1 MSGASFITRDGIIYP
16 GDVLGQDRR
25 FISGINTT
33 VTSEQSDIWTPDI
46 VKVYPDVAAPAGIV
60 SDDIED
66 AMTMSGTRVLFLEGL
81 DEDFNLVSELI
92 NLDGTTKVA
101 STKTYRRILKAV
113 SSLVGGNGENVGV
126 VSIDIDG
133 VLQARIENTVGLT
146 INTNLGA
153 HFTVPRGKRAYV
165 LKCMVIVSSSVGGDP
180 ASLVTVV
187 SRTPPGPFVTKAV
200 TAMNVGNFV
209 YELVV
214 PEPLEEFS
222 DFVVRANK
230 ITPGNFSIVSALTEI
245 LLVDD
250 PTKISA

>member
-1 MSGASFITRDGIIYP
+1 MSGASFITRDGIVYP
-16 GDVLGQDRR
+16 GDILGQDRR

-33 VTSEQSDIWTPDI
+33 VTSEESDIWTPDI
-46 VKVYPDVAAPAGIV
+46 VKVYPDIAAPIGVV
-60 SDDIED
+60 SDDAED
-66 AMTMSGTRVLFLEGL
+66 AMAGDGTNVLFIEGL
-81 DEDFNLVSELI
+81 DEDFNLVNELI
-92 NLDGTTKVA
+92 NLDGLSTVFATK
-101 STKTYRRILKAV
+101 SYLRILKAV
-113 SSLVGGNGENVGV
+113 SATVGGNGENVGV
-126 VSIDIDG
+126 ISLDIG
-133 VLQARIENTVGLT
+133 GALQARIENTVGLT

-153 HFTVPRGKRAYV
+153 HFTVPKGKRAYV

-214 PEPLEEFS
+214 PEPLEEFT

-245 LLVDD
+245 LLVDND
-250 PTKISA
+250 FPKL